1 MLPQQRCHRRGRP
14 NQGRASNHSLS
25 SPRELDPLPKSRRGA
40 LQIRRKHLLQSL
52 RPSTST
58 HELLHKVF
66 RQQHGHCYSAAAEP
80 VPVPITSFLVTI
92 SMRPLE
98 QEHCSL
104 SYLHRVGLIAL
115 STIIAGTSSVVYGG
129 WAIRY

>member
-1 MLPQQRCHRRGRP
+1 M
-14 NQGRASNHSLS
+14 ASNHWRFLGCSPNKDAIVVAAQIKAVPPIHSLS
-25 SPRELDPLPKSRRGA
+25 WPRELDPLPKSRRGA

-52 RPSTST
+52 PPSTST

-66 RQQHGHCYSAAAEP
+66 RQQHRHCYSAAAEP
-80 VPVPITSFLVTI
+80 VPVPITSFLVTF

-104 SYLHRVGLIAL
+104 CLICTG
-115 STIIAGTSSVVYGG
+115 SGSSLFLP
-129 WAIRY
+129 